1 MNFSLPL
8 TSGAAQ
14 GEAEAGCLV
23 LICLEVGAGSW
34 DNRDILCILQYC
46 VLFELNLSVIH
57 HPGQFYN
64 LMFYDTRHIKI
75 YTGNENLKQ
84 VLGSLLRS
92 IRDLY

>member
-34 DNRDILCILQYC
+34 DNRDILFYKI
-46 VLFELNLSVIH
+46 VFLFELNLNVIH
-57 HPGQFYN
+57 HLGQFYN
-64 LMFYDTRHIKI
+64 LMFYDTQHIKI

-84 VLGSLLRS
+84 VLESLLRS